1 MSETEQEQQQ
11 SDTSASRPALLYT
24 MSGGLPGGRRLTHPI
39 VVEIDYDDDEVIVS
53 EPCFHM
59 HASGPTRVE
68 ALAAFRRI
76 FSGYLDL
83 LAQRESTL
91 GPPLRD
97 QLQYLRSV
105 IASE

>member
-11 SDTSASRPALLYT
+11 SDPPMPY
-24 MSGGLPGGRRLTHPI
+24 MISGRLPEGRRLTHPI
-39 VVEIDYDDDEVIVS
+39 TVVIEYDDEEVIVT
-53 EPCFHM
+53 EPRFHM
-59 HASGPTRVE
+59 HASGPTKEE

-76 FSGYLDL
+76 FSGYLDVL
-83 LAQRESTL
+83 TRREKTL

-97 QLQYLRSV
+97 QLHYLRSV